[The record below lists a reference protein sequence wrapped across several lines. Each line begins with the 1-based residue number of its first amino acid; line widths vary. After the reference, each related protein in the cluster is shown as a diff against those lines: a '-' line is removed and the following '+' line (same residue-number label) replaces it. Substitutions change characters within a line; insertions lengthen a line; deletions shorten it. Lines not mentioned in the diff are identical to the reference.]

1 MDFRQGGQVIQ
12 DARKAHGLTQEQ
24 LADMTGLTSNTV
36 SRIERGLLVPSLP
49 TLISLCNALSLAA
62 DAVLAAY
69 VDAAA
74 PVRWSALADRMNALP
89 PEKCDKAETLLRC
102 IIDTL

>member
-49 TLISLCNALSLAA
+49 TLISLCNALAA

-74 PVRWSALADRMNALP
+74 PVRWSALADRMSALP
-89 PEKCDKAETLLRC
+89 PEKRDKAETLLRC